1 VIAAV
6 ALAGCGRGIEA
17 GGIGSV
23 PDAATPRAS
32 AGQAAQLAVQALRD
46 ALASAGYDLEPATR
60 TFMPAQPAA
69 LIAVPRSAYQVR
81 LSDPDGGIVLIYEFA
96 TTESASTG
104 ARALA
109 DYLSSGPGKINFP
122 GDASFY
128 VAQLGPAVIM
138 SWFSPSQSAD
148 PEAGMG
154 AFDLISTVGAEVS
167 VLR

>member
-1 VIAAV
+1 VIAV
-6 ALAGCGRGIEA
+6 VGLVGCDRGIEA

-23 PDAATPRAS
+23 PNAATPRAS
-32 AGQAAQLAVQALRD
+32 AGQAAQVAVAALRD
-46 ALASAGYDLEPATR
+46 ALAIADYDLEPATR
-60 TFMPAQPAA
+60 MFMPAQPAA
-69 LIAVPRSAYQVR
+69 LITVPRSAYQVR

-96 TTESASTG
+96 TAEAASTG
-104 ARALA
+104 AQGLA

-122 GDASFY
+122 GDATFY
-128 VAQLGPAVIM
+128 VAQLGPAVLL